1 VNASTANKLIYRN
14 NTVRIYRNNFS
25 KPLYLNDLIDRA
37 QASESASPPTPK
49 PRIPPGQTFILR
61 AKLVP
66 LTGHV
71 EMNSIANEPAEE
83 ILTDQPSLDERRSL
97 INRVAA
103 SVHFRRSARLR
114 DFLLYVGRQS
124 LKNGCPEIN
133 EQEIGVKVF
142 GRSSSYNRS
151 QDNIVRVNATELRKR
166 IDLYFA
172 TEGAHEPLV
181 LEIPRGGY
189 RPVFHRRLPELQEQL
204 VPGSEPPVLEN
215 VLHHDPTHAVPKDST
230 RLMQVVWAAVTLALA
245 VLCVVLFLQNRTMRR
260 AIYTWEGK
268 PAVASLWTDFV
279 RSHQE
284 IDIVLPDASVSVSEE
299 ILGHPMSL
307 SDYLDHNYL
316 RLSQSLDLSSDRRV
330 DLNQIFAHNLV
341 TMGDFHAAQQ
351 ILALTPLSPTLHL
364 TFSRFYTADS
374 VKRNSF
380 ILIGGKKANPWV
392 RLFDDQMN
400 FSLDYDNVHSQSFVA
415 NRHPQAG
422 EQPTYAAPM
431 DANAFVGYSVVA
443 YLPNPS
449 RTGNVIILAGTD
461 SDATSAAAEFLTSE
475 EQLDKL
481 RNTLH
486 SRQFPYF
493 EVLLKTS
500 RLSGTSF
507 SAEPLAFRTY
517 PEPR

>member
-1 VNASTANKLIYRN
+1 M
-14 NTVRIYRNNFS
+14 
-25 KPLYLNDLIDRA
+25 
-37 QASESASPPTPK
+37 E
-49 PRIPPGQTFILR
+49 
-61 AKLVP
+61 
-66 LTGHV
+66 
-71 EMNSIANEPAEE
+71 EMLA
-83 ILTDQPSLDERRSL
+83 DQPSLEERRAL
-97 INRVAA
+97 IDRVAA
-103 SVHFRRSARLR
+103 SSHLRRSARLR

-124 LKNGCPEIN
+124 LKDGCPEIN

-142 GRSSSYNRS
+142 GRPSSYDRS

-172 TEGAHEPLV
+172 TEGAHESLV

-189 RPVFHRRLPELQEQL
+189 KPIFHHRLPEPQDRVALASKPPLLEDFPL
-204 VPGSEPPVLEN
+204 HATVPAIAE
-215 VLHHDPTHAVPKDST
+215 DSGT
-230 RLMQVVWAAVTLALA
+230 RTQVIWAAVTLALA
-245 VLCVVLFLQNRTMRR
+245 ILCLALFLQNRAMRR
-260 AIYTWEGK
+260 AIYTWEGR
-268 PAVASLWTDFV
+268 PTVASLWTDFV
-279 RSHQE
+279 HSHQE
-284 IDIVLPDASVSVSEE
+284 IDIVLPDASVSISEE

-307 SDYLDHNYL
+307 SDYLDHNYM
-316 RLSQSLDLSSDRRV
+316 RLPQSLDLSSDRRA
-330 DLNQIFAHNLV
+330 DLNQIFAHNIV

-351 ILALTPLSPTLHL
+351 ILALTPLSSSLHL

-392 RLFDDQMN
+392 RLFDEQMN
-400 FSLDYDNVHSQSFVA
+400 FSLGYDNVHSQSLIV

-422 EQPTYAAPM
+422 EQTSYAAPM
-431 DANAFVGYSVVA
+431 DANAFIGYSVIA

-475 EQLDKL
+475 EQLSKL
-481 RNTLH
+481 RTTLR
-486 SRQFPYF
+486 SEKFPYF

-507 SAEPLAFRTY
+507 NAEPLAYRAY
-517 PEPR
+517 PKHN